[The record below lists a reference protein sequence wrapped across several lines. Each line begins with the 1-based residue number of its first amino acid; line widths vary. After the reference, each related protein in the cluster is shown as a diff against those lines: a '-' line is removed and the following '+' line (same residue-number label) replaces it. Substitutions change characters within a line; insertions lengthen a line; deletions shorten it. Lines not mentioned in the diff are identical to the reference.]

1 MADSYD
7 ITSKSSYLKR
17 HQDVFGFVGLKPR
30 KRVVHGRVAC
40 CAETNQEENNSF
52 AVPHHKQLSRSKDS
66 SSISVARSLA
76 IVVIR
81 YQDCSVNRSALCMHV
96 TGFWRHTVNLYGSQ
110 LGPCCKWDPHVHHVR
125 HYSLDQACPISQTR
139 GKDLTYVT
147 NYADFARQ
155 TSYIQTSRHLNKQ
168 IPASHVTP

>member
-1 MADSYD
+1 MADSHD

-40 CAETNQEENNSF
+40 CAETNQEENNSV

-96 TGFWRHTVNLYGSQ
+96 TGFWRICVKLSICMDHSWARAANG
-110 LGPCCKWDPHVHHVR
+110 
-125 HYSLDQACPISQTR
+125 TR
-139 GKDLTYVT
+139 MC
-147 NYADFARQ
+147 
-155 TSYIQTSRHLNKQ
+155 IM
-168 IPASHVTP
+168 